1 MATTSEISGAGHE
14 AGGGTGTDR
23 ALLAALRRGA
33 GVFFPLTPSGQPV
46 ALAGF
51 GVSLGLVSLANIG
64 AFSANAG
71 LIIAPAAFSFG
82 FVGLILA
89 GMWDYRAG
97 DMFSATWDVAYGCFW
112 LFLGLWL
119 TVFGPKVA
127 EAAGAAGAAHALGA
141 YLLIWALF
149 TLYMTFGAYYIARPP
164 FLAFL
169 LLFVVFV
176 LSGLAN
182 ISAPGSDSDT
192 FRHLAGV
199 VGLVDAAVALYVGF
213 ALVLNEMSRR
223 NVLPLWPY
231 PHADEA

>member
-1 MATTSEISGAGHE
+1 MSSTSEALGDSGPDAE
-14 AGGGTGTDR
+14 STDR
-23 ALLAALRRGA
+23 ALVAALRRGA
-33 GVFFPLTPSGQPV
+33 GSFFPSTPSGQPV

-51 GVSLGLVSLANIG
+51 GVSLGLVSLVNIE
-64 AFSANAG
+64 AFSPSAG

-119 TVFGPKVA
+119 TVFGPQVT
-127 EAAGAAGAAHALGA
+127 EAAGPAGASDAFGA
-141 YLLIWALF
+141 YMFIWALF

-164 FLAFL
+164 FLAFA
-169 LLFVVFV
+169 LLFLVF
-176 LSGLAN
+176 LGTGISS
-182 ISAPGSDSDT
+182 ISAPSEFSDT
-192 FRHLAGV
+192 MRHITGV
-199 VGLVDAAVALYVGF
+199 VGLADAAVALYVGF

-223 NVLPLWPY
+223 NVVPLWPY
-231 PHADEA
+231 PHPEED

>member
-1 MATTSEISGAGHE
+1 MSSTTEAVGVAGPDVDSS
-14 AGGGTGTDR
+14 DR
-23 ALLAALRRGA
+23 LLAGALRRGA
-33 GVFFPLTPSGQPV
+33 GVFFPSTPSGQPV

-51 GVSLGLVSLANIG
+51 GVSLGLVSLANLG

-119 TVFGPKVA
+119 TIFGPQVA
-127 EAAGAAGAAHALGA
+127 EAAGVAAANDAFGA
-141 YLLIWALF
+141 YMFIWALF

-164 FLAFL
+164 FLAFA

-176 LSGLAN
+176 LTGITSVT
-182 ISAPGSDSDT
+182 APSDFSDT
-192 FRHLAGV
+192 VRQVTGV
-199 VGLVDAAVALYVGF
+199 VGIADALVALYVGF
-213 ALVLNEMSRR
+213 ALVYNEMSRR
-223 NVLPLWPY
+223 DAVPLWPY
-231 PHADEA
+231 PHPDEG